1 MPISTDLLSKTT
13 EGIPECDV
21 FSDVLKTMHISGSTL
36 LNEDYVSPWALAIPD
51 TDLTGAIL
59 NLNPDT
65 RAIVFHLVKQGYIEM
80 ILPQEQTVIVE
91 AGELAIC
98 FGGSEHQVGQG
109 SGVPPLKV
117 EKLLFGG
124 NNPFQPQEQTVRST
138 SLICGVF
145 LIHHFKLNPLLAALP
160 PLLHTSVQRFN
171 GLHNLSVIAE
181 LMTQEIDRKKAG
193 SDYVVDRLLELTC
206 AEAIRFYLESLPPQS
221 TGWLTGL
228 RDPVISRAL
237 AMIHAQPG
245 HNWTVSNLAEGV
257 MMSPSRFA
265 ARFGSAIGKS
275 PMAYVTTWRMN
286 IAARLLASRQQDINA
301 IAAQVGYASLPAFN
315 RSFKRHLGFPPAAWR
330 SRHYS

>member
-1 MPISTDLLSKTT
+1 MSISTDLLSETT
-13 EGIPECDV
+13 ERIPECDV

-36 LNEDYVSPWALAIPD
+36 LNENYVSPWAITIPD
-51 TDLTGAIL
+51 TNRIGSIL
-59 NLNPDT
+59 NLTPNT
-65 RAIVFHLVKQGYIEM
+65 RVVVFHLVKRGYIEI

-98 FGGSEHQVGQG
+98 FGGREHQVGQG
-109 SGVPPLKV
+109 CGVPPLEV

-124 NNPFQPQEQTVRST
+124 NNPFQPQEKTVQST
-138 SLICGVF
+138 ALVCGVF
-145 LIHHFKLNPLLAALP
+145 LMHHFKLNPLLEALP
-160 PLLHTSVQRFN
+160 LFLHVSTQRFN

-181 LMTQEIDRKKAG
+181 LMTQEMDRKLAG

-245 HNWTVSNLAEGV
+245 YNWTVSSLAKGV

-265 ARFGSAIGKS
+265 ARFGSAIGES
-275 PMAYVTTWRMN
+275 PMAYITTWRMN
-286 IAARLLASRQQDINA
+286 VAARLLASTQQDINA
-301 IAAQVGYASLPAFN
+301 VAAQVGYASLPAFN
-315 RSFKRHLGFPPAAWR
+315 RAFKRHLGFPPAAWR